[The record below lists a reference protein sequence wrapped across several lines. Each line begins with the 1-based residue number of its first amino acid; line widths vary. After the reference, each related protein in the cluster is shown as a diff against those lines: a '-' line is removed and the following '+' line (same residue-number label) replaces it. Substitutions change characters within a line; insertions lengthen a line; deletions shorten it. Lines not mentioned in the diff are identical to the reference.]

1 MARIRIIGEDEAEG
15 LLKEIYEQL
24 TAKRGKLAE
33 VHKLQSLRPR
43 SILRHMELYMEI
55 MFTRSELSRAE
66 REMMAVVVSAVNACH
81 YCMEHHGAAL
91 NFYWKDDVRIEKLKK
106 DFSLA
111 GLNEREKALARYA
124 RHLTRHPQEHAGQ
137 DFTEPLRAHGLSD
150 KGILDATLVVS
161 YFNFVNRM
169 VAALGAELEEEGG
182 EGFVY

>member
-15 LLKEIYEQL
+15 LLKEIYDQL
-24 TAKRGKLAE
+24 TAKRGQLAE
-33 VHKLQSLRPR
+33 VHKLQSLRPK

-66 REMMAVVVSAVNACH
+66 REMMAVVVSAANACH

-91 NFYWKDDVRIEKLKK
+91 NFYWKDTARLEKLKE
-106 DFSLA
+106 DFHRA
-111 GLNEREKALARYA
+111 GLNARELALAEYA
-124 RHLTRHPQEHAGQ
+124 EHLTLHPQEHAET
-137 DFTEPLRAHGLSD
+137 DFTVPLRKQGLSD

-169 VAALGAELEEEGG
+169 VAALGAELEKEGG